1 MSKILAG
8 YIMDG
13 NSGGIDRYLL
23 NFLDTV
29 WIEGM
34 QIDFLSD
41 RRDIELEKRL
51 KKYGSRIFPVA
62 SLKHPLKQ
70 YRQTKKIIL
79 ENEYDIVYLN
89 ISTAIDCIGAKA
101 ARDCHVKEV
110 LLHSHSGGND
120 CESELKRHLYNM
132 FHAVCKTFFYR
143 FGNRHYGCSK
153 SAGYWMYPEKIVD
166 SADFQVVYNAV
177 DREQYQYDSAIR
189 ENVRREMGAE
199 DSLILGHVGNFCYQK
214 NHEFLMRVFAEV
226 IKIRPDA
233 QLWCLGRGVGYEKI
247 VKLASELGI
256 GGNVRFLGQKK
267 NPEYYYQG
275 MDVFVLPSRFE
286 GLPLV
291 GVEAQCMKLAC
302 IFSDSI
308 TEEVKIQDHAAF
320 LSLKDSPVK
329 WAKQIVEAGNYDR
342 ECVRLLE
349 QAECYDLR
357 KQREQM
363 RDLICH

>member
-41 RRDIELEKRL
+41 RKDTELEKRL

-247 VKLASELGI
+247 VKLLLENGAEIDIKNKYKNTALYVAVREGHEGI
-256 GGNVRFLGQKK
+256 VKRLLDKEA
-267 NPEYYYQG
+267 NPN
-275 MDVFVLPSRFE
+275 
-286 GLPLV
+286 
-291 GVEAQCMKLAC
+291 
-302 IFSDSI
+302 
-308 TEEVKIQDHAAF
+308 IQDQQRNTALHKAAQGGHT
-320 LSLKDSPVK
+320 D
-329 WAKQIVEAGNYDR
+329 IVEL
-342 ECVRLLE
+342 LLE
-349 QAECYDLR
+349 NWANPNIQNLLNVLLYFWYH
-357 KQREQM
+357 
-363 RDLICH
+363 IT